1 MIIQHEELVRIS
13 EEIWST
19 VTGLPVVAS
28 TSADATA
35 LGTEVVTGCVD
46 IVGSWH
52 GTVTVECDVVLAR
65 RAAAA
70 MFGIE
75 PDEVAD
81 EDLDDAVGEL
91 ANVAGGNLK
100 ALVVGAGGLSLPR
113 VARGADAHTVV
124 PGGRVVERAS
134 FVCDGAAW
142 VVTAFDGGADNDAIG
157 QGGEEDTT
165 R

>member
-19 VTGLPVVAS
+19 VTGLPAVP
-28 TSADATA
+28 SAATYATA
-35 LGTEVVTGCVD
+35 LGAEVVTGCVD
-46 IVGSWH
+46 IVGVWH
-52 GTVTVECDVVLAR
+52 GTVTVECDLDLAR

-75 PDEVAD
+75 PEEVAD

-100 ALVVGAGGLSLPR
+100 ALVVGAGSLSLPR
-113 VARGADAHTVV
+113 VARGADAHAVV
-124 PGGRVVERAS
+124 PRGRVVERAS
-134 FVCDGAAW
+134 FLCDGAAW
-142 VVTAFDGGADNDAIG
+142 VVTAFAGGADNDATG
-157 QGGEEDTT
+157 PRGEEAT